1 MGEPRDF
8 SVDPKMMEQILGQ
21 NDEALKQTVRAAAE
35 AAGMNR
41 MQAEFMTRDAGMI
54 RRKLGSFSEQDIRK
68 LLSSVS
74 PEQLAA
80 LAEQMK
86 KLQK

>member
-1 MGEPRDF
+1 MGESREMP
-8 SVDPKMMEQILGQ
+8 VDPGIFKEVLKQ
-21 NDEALKQTVRAAAE
+21 NDETLKQTVRAAAE

-41 MQAEFMTRDAGMI
+41 MQAEFLTRDASLI
-54 RRKLGSFSEQDIRK
+54 RRKLGSVSEQELRGM
-68 LLSSVS
+68 LSSIR

>member
-1 MGEPRDF
+1 MGERNDMPL
-8 SVDPKMMEQILGQ
+8 DPKMMEQILGQ
-21 NDEALKQTVRAAAE
+21 NDDALKQTVRAAAE

-41 MQAEFMTRDAGMI
+41 MQAEFMTRDAGLL

-68 LLSSVS
+68 LLSAVT

>member
-1 MGEPRDF
+1 MGERNDMPI
-8 SVDPKMMEQILGQ
+8 DPKMMEQILGQ
-21 NDEALKQTVRAAAE
+21 NDDALKQTVRAAAE

-41 MQAEFMTRDAGMI
+41 MQAEFMTWDAGLL
-54 RRKLGSFSEQDIRK
+54 RRKLGSVSEQDIRK
-68 LLSSVS
+68 LLSAVT

>member
-1 MGEPRDF
+1 MGDRTDMPL
-8 SVDPKMMEQILGQ
+8 DPKMMEQILGQ
-21 NDEALKQTVRAAAE
+21 NDDALKQTVRAAAE

-41 MQAEFMTRDAGMI
+41 MQAEFLTRDAGLL
-54 RRKLGSFSEQDIRK
+54 RRKLGSVSEQDIRK
-68 LLSSVS
+68 LLSAVT